1 MCALPACVRACPP
14 PDLVPPPYAYV
25 VPHLVRA
32 AQTIFKE
39 GQRAGYSSLFIVL
52 QGSARAYRLKT
63 ERELAK
69 DKQAKEARE
78 ASFRAREAACGC
90 SPSDSP
96 QPGVP
101 RRRQSNASTSPAS
114 AHGSNSTS
122 SAPPTPLPANASSPL
137 GSAEAA
143 GGSPPPN
150 ASPNPNRPPRPP
162 RFSGEK
168 EEDEPNV
175 TLGQFYV
182 GDHFGASTI
191 LFDDGGSNERS
202 VTIEATMAL
211 STLALPRDAFGPLLD
226 RVCLRLR
233 RVLIHRQWLIN
244 RGKIEL
250 NDLEKGALLGVGGFG
265 RVRLGLHTS
274 GKAFAV
280 KVVDKGKLMESSGLA
295 DQMVQ
300 ERSLIATVN
309 HTFLLRLV
317 TARGSHSARTLHCIR
332 AHTVHARTLRYIT
345 AHTVHAP
352 SAASPCT
359 LLTVP
364 GALCVVQVTAHQ
376 SKHHLYLVTELVLG
390 GELYTHLQSKR
401 SVKLGVPA
409 ARFYAACVLSAFS
422 YLHHNRVAYRDLKPE
437 NLLLEPDGY
446 VKVIDFGFAK
456 VVDGRTFTFC
466 GTPDYMAPEIVRFRA
481 QGLSVDMWAFGVFL
495 YEMLVGRTPFQDEDV
510 TKVYAGIFSFEG
522 AHKGRGLAFP
532 WFFHSDAKAAIE
544 LCLHPDP
551 LERLTPD
558 QACAHAIV
566 HAPTRHAHTPSSMRP
581 HATPTRHRPHD
592 EHTPPYRRVLGGA
605 CSMHAHTYRMH
616 AATPSADELVGAAAS
631 LPAPRRC
638 AAHIRL

>member
-1 MCALPACVRACPP
+1 VSGGASTLSVRARSVQMCALPACVRACPP

-300 ERSLIATVN
+300 ERSLLATVN

-352 SAASPCT
+352 SAASVHSSHCAGCAVRGAGDGASVKAPSLPGHGARVRGRALHAPPIEALCQAGC
-359 LLTVP
+359 P
-364 GALCVVQVTAHQ
+364 GGALLRGVRA
-376 SKHHLYLVTELVLG
+376 LRFLVPPS
-390 GELYTHLQSKR
+390 QPR
-401 SVKLGVPA
+401 GVPRPQ
-409 ARFYAACVLSAFS
+409 AR
-422 YLHHNRVAYRDLKPE
+422 E
-437 NLLLEPDGY
+437 
-446 VKVIDFGFAK
+446 
-456 VVDGRTFTFC
+456 
-466 GTPDYMAPEIVRFRA
+466 
-481 QGLSVDMWAFGVFL
+481 
-495 YEMLVGRTPFQDEDV
+495 
-510 TKVYAGIFSFEG
+510 
-522 AHKGRGLAFP
+522 
-532 WFFHSDAKAAIE
+532 
-544 LCLHPDP
+544 
-551 LERLTPD
+551 
-558 QACAHAIV
+558 
-566 HAPTRHAHTPSSMRP
+566 
-581 HATPTRHRPHD
+581 
-592 EHTPPYRRVLGGA
+592 
-605 CSMHAHTYRMH
+605 
-616 AATPSADELVGAAAS
+616 
-631 LPAPRRC
+631 PAP
-638 AAHIRL
+638 